1 MSQALLSRCRL
12 SYWYSHA
19 MAVLA
24 AARRPGPA
32 WPTPPGTR
40 AAVA

>member
-12 SYWYSHA
+12 SYSHA

-24 AARRPGPA
+24 AGRARARPGPRA
-32 WPTPPGTR
+32 PDPTR

>member
-12 SYWYSHA
+12 SYSHA

-24 AARRPGPA
+24 AGRARAQPGLGTRPDP
-32 WPTPPGTR
+32 TR

>member
-12 SYWYSHA
+12 SYSHA

-24 AARRPGPA
+24 PGPRA
-32 WPTPPGTR
+32 PDPTR